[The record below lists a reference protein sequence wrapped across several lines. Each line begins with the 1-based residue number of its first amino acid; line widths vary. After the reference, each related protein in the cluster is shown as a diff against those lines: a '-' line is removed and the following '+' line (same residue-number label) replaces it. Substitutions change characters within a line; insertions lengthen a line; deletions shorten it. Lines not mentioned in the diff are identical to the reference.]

1 MPTLAWYTIFMPDTS
16 LPPCVARPP
25 GRAPHREDPAL
36 FRKRAAGAIAGLGV
50 TALLLAGCTAAAPES
65 TPTVTSTPP
74 AAASPSPA
82 SPRTE
87 AEMTAL
93 NSRLFDAATGG
104 DAAAVRTAIT
114 EGADLEARGSGGMTA
129 LIAATKG
136 NRIDAALALIDAG
149 ADVNAKDDIVDSAY
163 LYAGARGHDEILR
176 ATLEHGA
183 DLRSTNRYGGTALIP
198 ASERG
203 HLSTAKIL
211 LAAGVDPNHVNNLNW
226 TALHEAIVLGDGSQT
241 YVDIV
246 RTLIAGGADV
256 TIRDGDGVLP
266 RDLAASHGYRDIVA
280 AIDEA

>member
-1 MPTLAWYTIFMPDTS
+1 MTFPVS
-16 LPPCVARPP
+16 SRARAV
-25 GRAPHREDPAL
+25 GVL
-36 FRKRAAGAIAGLGV
+36 AGLGV
-50 TALLLAGCTAAAPES
+50 AALLMSGCTAS
-65 TPTVTSTPP
+65 TIEAVALPTVTATPP
-74 AAASPSPA
+74 QTAPAPSQ
-82 SPRTE
+82 RTE

-93 NSRLFDAATGG
+93 NSRLFDAASAG
-104 DAAAVRTAIT
+104 DADAVRTAIA
-114 EGADLEARGSGGMTA
+114 EGADLEARGAGGMTA

-176 ATLEHGA
+176 ATLDHGA
-183 DLRSTNRYGGTALIP
+183 DLRSTNRFGGTALIP

-203 HLSTAKIL
+203 HLGTVKIL

-266 RDLAASHGYRDIVA
+266 RELAVARGYRDIVA
-280 AIDEA
+280 AIDKA